1 MFTAV
6 QTDKMR
12 KKSSH
17 FRTSSSLNM
26 AVRGGLTRFARPA
39 GSPLTAFVVCPTGCA
54 SCRTPVGASH
64 PPWSALCGK
73 KLALSYELF
82 FKYGGEGGIDSLRS
96 PCGQPTHCVRG
107 LSNWLRQLSNPGR
120 GFSPPWSAL
129 CEKKLAL
136 SYELFF
142 KYGVRRRGH
151 QRRPAPLQALRRRPL
166 HPHPP
171 PRRAGRR
178 ALRHAE
184 PPVLHPLQHR
194 RPRQPPRGR
203 QGRQPPARHRL
214 GVVELRLRPQQGE
227 PLLRAPPH
235 RPAREPLRRHE
246 EGRRGDRPH
255 VQPHLR
261 AVPHRAE
268 ILHRVRTLGPTGHG
282 FGQTLAARALEAF
295 P

>member
-39 GSPLTAFVVCPTGCA
+39 GSPLTAFTVCPTGCRQL
-54 SCRTPVGASH
+54 STPGRGFSSPRCVQYT
-64 PPWSALCGK
+64 K
-73 KLALSYELF
+73 KKPVLSYELF

-96 PCGQPTHCVRG
+96 PCGQPAHCVRG

-142 KYGVRRRGH
+142 KYGGEGGIRTPDTLPYTHFPGVLLQPLGHLTKLFCRLTSWGQRG
-151 QRRPAPLQALRRRPL
+151 ATI
-166 HPHPP
+166 
-171 PRRAGRR
+171 GSWSKT
-178 ALRHAE
+178 
-184 PPVLHPLQHR
+184 VKKNFNDNYC
-194 RPRQPPRGR
+194 
-203 QGRQPPARHRL
+203 
-214 GVVELRLRPQQGE
+214 
-227 PLLRAPPH
+227 LL
-235 RPAREPLRRHE
+235 
-246 EGRRGDRPH
+246 
-255 VQPHLR
+255 
-261 AVPHRAE
+261 
-268 ILHRVRTLGPTGHG
+268 IL
-282 FGQTLAARALEAF
+282 
-295 P
+295 